1 VADKSLNVDK
11 ILHMMGQVK
20 WDIKE
25 IMSQH
30 SSYVDVAVQEMISL
44 KERLQASDRRVPL
57 TVEASDLIWG
67 HCIRLVNRTFVEGF
81 ASAKKCSNEG
91 RALMQLDFQQF
102 LMKLETLTNIRPI
115 PDKQYVEVYVKAYY
129 IGEND
134 LEQWLRDHKE
144 YSTKQLQSLVT
155 TGVGSHLSK
164 KSRQRLLS
172 VVDEIDKSRR

>member
-1 VADKSLNVDK
+1 
-11 ILHMMGQVK
+11 
-20 WDIKE
+20 
-25 IMSQH
+25 
-30 SSYVDVAVQEMISL
+30 
-44 KERLQASDRRVPL
+44 
-57 TVEASDLIWG
+57 
-67 HCIRLVNRTFVEGF
+67 VNRTFVEGF